1 MLPQHTLEGTQA
13 WGWLEPHIYNSKL
26 LGADVR
32 CEGEVIIISVKQGRA
47 GSHSVEQSLAINM
60 TGSEARID
68 KKIVSIISIPKYP
81 TMVQLNKTTPHS
93 SFHSSRPVGQEG
105 WREVF

>member
-13 WGWLEPHIYNSKL
+13 WGWLQPHIYNSK
-26 LGADVR
+26 G
-32 CEGEVIIISVKQGRA
+32 EGEAIIIRVKQGRA

-93 SFHSSRPVGQEG
+93 SFHSSRPVGQQG